1 MNQNGVKHFIGR
13 GDFFLEGVYSKNF
26 FLGGGVSVGDY
37 LWDLLTCFGQL
48 VQNNVVKDGAK
59 THITG
64 VLRKRGYKI

>member
-1 MNQNGVKHFIGR
+1 
-13 GDFFLEGVYSKNF
+13 
-26 FLGGGVSVGDY
+26 VSVGDY